1 VFFLAHCTFEDR
13 GGEGPSHGYLTYLV
27 KAGDVEAALEQLRAR
42 LIEAREEEGLFDGPA
57 RVYLE
62 DLIEVRRLPP
72 GGLIACYQ
80 AYLGPERTSIF
91 KTFPVGEPRGC
102 RDHVSR
108 DGMDD
113 EDDGEGVVTEP
124 FLTFGP
130 QGEGGP
136 G

>member
-1 VFFLAHCTFEDR
+1 MFFLAHCTFEDR
-13 GGEGPSHGYLTYLV
+13 GGEGPTHGYLTYLV

-72 GGLIACYQ
+72 GGLIARYQ

-91 KTFPVGEPRGC
+91 KTFPSGSRAAAGTTCPATTWTTRTTVRGWWP
-102 RDHVSR
+102 SR
-108 DGMDD
+108 S
-113 EDDGEGVVTEP
+113 
-124 FLTFGP
+124 
-130 QGEGGP
+130 
-136 G
+136 

>member
-13 GGEGPSHGYLTYLV
+13 GGEQPTHGYLTYLV

-42 LIEAREEEGLFDGPA
+42 LTEAREEEGLFDGPA

-72 GGLIACYQ
+72 GGLIARYQ
-80 AYLGPERTSIF
+80 AYLGPGRASIF
-91 KTFPVGEPRGC
+91 KTFPAGQPRGC

-108 DGMDD
+108 DDVDD
-113 EDDGEGVVTEP
+113 EGDDGEGMVAEP

-130 QGEGGP
+130 QG
-136 G
+136 